1 MDSASFP
8 GWGEAGA
15 GLYQRPRNPATWPVS
30 VRFELMGGTTVPN
43 LPAPPRSLLPRARR
57 TLISASPPRMRCLS
71 TPSNRSARERQQA
84 LCSRR
89 PTTHGALYFSASCP
103 SVMRCHLAQPACPM
117 LV

>member
-43 LPAPPRSLLPRARR
+43 LPAHRAACWPRARR
-57 TLISASPPRMRCLS
+57 TLIPASPPRMRCLS
-71 TPSNRSARERQQA
+71 TPSVSARTA
-84 LCSRR
+84 AGMCSRR